1 MCLHLKLV
9 QFSSNPS
16 VIFNRQVAGW
26 ITKILKNSPSVK
38 INFLAKCPNFPYRT
52 LRHVKHGETVK
63 HETSPTC
70 LSRLLVGGS
79 NL

>member
-26 ITKILKNSPSVK
+26 ITKILKNCPSVK
-38 INFLAKCPNFPYRT
+38 INFFSQVSQGLEISANGSENVTIYQAK
-52 LRHVKHGETVK
+52 
-63 HETSPTC
+63 
-70 LSRLLVGGS
+70 
-79 NL
+79 